1 MFTRVPRTSSKL
13 QSSVH
18 PFHTGFL
25 SASDTSPG
33 VMAIRKQMCPSHEYD
48 KDVSDPQWIPV
59 CGPLVISFIQ
69 CFSKY
74 FLYARHW
81 AGCQDKQ

>member
-1 MFTRVPRTSSKL
+1 
-13 QSSVH
+13 
-18 PFHTGFL
+18 
-25 SASDTSPG
+25 
-33 VMAIRKQMCPSHEYD
+33 MCPSHEYD